1 MLPFETGSQR
11 YRSRSKND
19 DLKEDAGT
27 TSTEVTHFLRIPPCR
42 GANPISNN
50 TAYSIINSDGR
61 WADSSVSVSL
71 QRRGVSAHVPSAPSQ
86 TRSICVLIT
95 CVLPAMT
102 PRHVFFMAAVLIC
115 AIASTY
121 ALECY
126 TGFSYIRGQSLGTT
140 KETCRNK
147 GDFCYKFSAEAN
159 VLNKLKQA
167 GCSTLRCM
175 LSQNKCITQKI
186 SGHQVKLCCCN
197 EYDLCN
203 SAPVIPVAIPILL
216 GLVSLLAFFP

>member
-27 TSTEVTHFLRIPPCR
+27 TSTE
-42 GANPISNN
+42 GAEDEFSTEDKQLLNN

-216 GLVSLLAFFP
+216 GLM